1 MQHSEPTASWYAL
14 VVKPRHEKV
23 AAHNLRLRGF
33 EDFLPVYRARRKWS
47 DRIKELDCH
56 LFPGY
61 VFCRFPYHHRLAAR
75 TTPGVL
81 SIVGFGKE
89 PCPVPDAE
97 IAAIH
102 TVVASGLRAEPWPY
116 LHHGQKVR
124 IDEGCLAGVEGVVLR
139 DKDSCRVIVNVE
151 ILRRSVAVEIDRLY
165 LQPVS
170 VSPWNAPHVISETP
184 QSHGHLPGHG
194 R

>member
-1 MQHSEPTASWYAL
+1 MQPANSTASWYAL
-14 VVKPRHEKV
+14 AVKPRHEKV
-23 AAHNLRLRGF
+23 AARNLRTRGF
-33 EDFLPVYRARRKWS
+33 EDFLPAYRARRKWS

-89 PCPVPDAE
+89 PCPIPDHE
-97 IAAIH
+97 IMAIQS
-102 TVVASGLRAEPWPY
+102 VVASGLQAQPWPY
-116 LHHGQKVR
+116 LHHGQRVR
-124 IDEGCLAGVEGVVLR
+124 IDAGCLSGVEGIVLR
-139 DKDSCRVIVNVE
+139 DKDSCRVVVSVE
-151 ILRRSVAVEIDRLY
+151 ILRRAVAVEIDRLY
-165 LQPVS
+165 LQPA
-170 VSPWNAPHVISETP
+170 SPAWIHPHGIPETT